1 MILPPIIP
9 NENLRAEE
17 LYKFDILDTPYEEEY
32 DDIVR
37 LASNICNTSIST
49 ITLIE
54 SSRQWFKAKVG
65 LEDRETSRDVSFCAH
80 AIASKTDIFEIE
92 DATKTEAFFDNPL
105 VTGNP
110 NIRFYAG
117 VPLVTSNGYKLGTL
131 CVIDTKPKLLTPDQI
146 FALKVLGVQVMK
158 LLELRIAYKQVEQKR
173 IVQQQQIEMLNKVI
187 AVIAHDVR
195 SPVASLKTVVELA
208 NSEVLSNEEV
218 KELTVMSEKQLDGTL
233 ELLNDLLEW
242 GHVQLVAQK
251 EEEAALVNLY
261 EIVEDKHRK
270 FETTLSIKGNTL
282 VNAID
287 KNFEL
292 KCNEG
297 VIRFILRNLISNAN
311 KFTLNGLI
319 TVSAVV
325 ENKINIIKVADTGV
339 GMTEAVIN
347 KILATDNKYTSLGT
361 NNEKGTG
368 LGIMLIK
375 DFVSKMN
382 GEINFESGLQ
392 KGTTAIIKIPQFIS

>member
-1 MILPPIIP
+1 MIFP
-9 NENLRAEE
+9 NTISNEKQRAEE
-17 LYKFDILDTPYEEEY
+17 LYRFDILDTPYEDEY
-32 DDIVR
+32 DDIVK
-37 LASNICNTSIST
+37 LASSICNTPISA
-49 ITLIE
+49 ITLVE

-65 LEDRETSRDVSFCAH
+65 LEDSETSRNVSFCAH
-80 AIASKTDIFEIE
+80 AIAANTDLYEVE
-92 DATKTEAFFDNPL
+92 DASQSEIFFDNPL

-117 VPLVTSNGYKLGTL
+117 VPLVSSNGFKLGTL

-146 FALKVLGVQVMK
+146 FALKVLGTQIMK
-158 LLELRIAYKQVEQKR
+158 LLELRIAYKKVEQKR
-173 IVQQQQIEMLNKVI
+173 KAQKQQIEMQNKII

-218 KELTVMSEKQLDGTL
+218 RELTVMSEKQLDGTL

-242 GHVQLVAQK
+242 GQVQLLAQK
-251 EEEAALVNLY
+251 EEENTLVNLY
-261 EIVEDKHRK
+261 EIVKDKYRK
-270 FETTLSIKGNTL
+270 FETTLALKGNTL

-311 KFTLNGLI
+311 KFTLKGLI
-319 TVSAVV
+319 TVNAVV
-325 ENKINIIKVADTGV
+325 ENKKSIIKVADTGV
-339 GMTEAVIN
+339 GMSQAVIS
-347 KILATDNKYTSLGT
+347 KILANDSKYTSLGT

-375 DFVSKMN
+375 DFILKMN
-382 GEINFESGLQ
+382 GEINFESELQ
-392 KGTTAIIKIPQFIS
+392 KGTTVIVQIPQLY

>member
-1 MILPPIIP
+1 MIFP
-9 NENLRAEE
+9 NTISNEKQRAEE
-17 LYKFDILDTPYEEEY
+17 LYRFDILDTPYEDEY
-32 DDIVR
+32 DDIVK
-37 LASNICNTSIST
+37 LASSICNTPISA
-49 ITLIE
+49 ITLVE

-65 LEDRETSRDVSFCAH
+65 LEDSETSRNVSFCAH
-80 AIASKTDIFEIE
+80 AIAANTDLYEVE
-92 DATKTEAFFDNPL
+92 DASQSEIFFDNPL

-117 VPLVTSNGYKLGTL
+117 VPLVSSNGFKLGTL

-146 FALKVLGVQVMK
+146 FALKVLGTQIMK
-158 LLELRIAYKQVEQKR
+158 LLELRIAYKKVEQKR
-173 IVQQQQIEMLNKVI
+173 KAQQQQIEMQNKII

-218 KELTVMSEKQLDGTL
+218 RELTVMSEKQLDGTL

-242 GHVQLVAQK
+242 GQVQLLAQK
-251 EEEAALVNLY
+251 EEENTLVNLY
-261 EIVEDKHRK
+261 EIVKDKYRK
-270 FETTLSIKGNTL
+270 FETTLALKGNTL

-311 KFTLNGLI
+311 KFTLKGLI

-325 ENKINIIKVADTGV
+325 ENKKSIIKVADTGV
-339 GMTEAVIN
+339 GMSQAVIS
-347 KILATDNKYTSLGT
+347 KILANDSKYTSLGT

-375 DFVSKMN
+375 DFILKMN
-382 GEINFESGLQ
+382 GEINFESELQ
-392 KGTTAIIKIPQFIS
+392 KGTTVIVQIPQLY